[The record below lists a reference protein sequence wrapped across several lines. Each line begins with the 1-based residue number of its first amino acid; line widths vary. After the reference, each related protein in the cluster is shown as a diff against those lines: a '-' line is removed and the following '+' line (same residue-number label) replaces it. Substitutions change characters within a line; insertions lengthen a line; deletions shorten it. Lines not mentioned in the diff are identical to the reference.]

1 MNYSRVFVKR
11 IISADQTIIAEAKSV
26 AVTVGDN
33 ESTVRQTVVVEISSN
48 NSCSSSSKST
58 STYK

>member
-1 MNYSRVFVKR
+1 MNYSKVFVKR
-11 IISADQTIIAEAKSV
+11 IISADKTIIAEAKSV

-33 ESTVRQTVVVEISSN
+33 ESTVRQTILVEVSSN
-48 NSCSSSSKST
+48 GSCSSSSKST

>member
-1 MNYSRVFVKR
+1 MNYSKVFVKR
-11 IISADQTIIAEAKSV
+11 IISADKTIIAEAKSV

-33 ESTVRQTVVVEISSN
+33 ESTVRQTFLVEVSSN
-48 NSCSSSSKST
+48 SSCSSSSKST